1 MTTLLLHKK
10 RKLTLFD
17 FTRRLSDDH
26 PTVRPLPLGLGQQAS
41 LVLRCGKLSFVVLAV
56 FVFSLVY
63 GLAGK
68 KKRLSLRF
76 CAQVATLISTRLSAH
91 PLGAACGT
99 QKAIQRL
106 ANCTSRSSA
115 GTATVHDGRDQGLRL
130 LRSRNP
136 HLHHGHRRMDDKWT
150 RPW

>member
-10 RKLTLFD
+10 NKLTLFD

-26 PTVRPLPLGLGQQAS
+26 PTVRALRLGLRQQAS

-76 CAQVATLISTRLSAH
+76 CAHVATLISTRVSAH
-91 PLGAACGT
+91 PFGAAFAAH
-99 QKAIQRL
+99 KRRFNAWPIVHHDPRL
-106 ANCTSRSSA
+106 AQPLFT
-115 GTATVHDGRDQGLRL
+115 TVGIRGSDSLR
-130 LRSRNP
+130 
-136 HLHHGHRRMDDKWT
+136 
-150 RPW
+150 